1 MSKWTRYFKG
11 FKPLYNPAM
20 VAGTQVQ
27 EKLSDTFMGDPSWTI
42 SADSG
47 DSPVNPLDTVAV
59 EGGTSI
65 STSEN
70 DRVVTITNTAPAD
83 PDTVLGPG
91 VPVTD
96 KAVCIF
102 DGTSGKLI
110 AAGTITDDGAT
121 ITLGTSDV
129 RFIDPY
135 TLPSS
140 DPSVLGQ
147 LYTDGATEPGIP
159 KALWVSGGP

>member
-1 MSKWTRYFKG
+1 MSKWSKYFKS
-11 FKPLYNPAM
+11 KSLIAQ
-20 VAGTQVQ
+20 GTQIS
-27 EKLSDTFMGDPSWTI
+27 EKLQDIMMGDAIWI
-42 SADSG
+42 LSG
-47 DSPVNPLDTVAV
+47 DAGSSDV
-59 EGGTSI
+59 ESGDGVSFVGGTGV
-65 STSEN
+65 STSESSQTL
-70 DRVVTITNTAPAD
+70 TITNTAPAD